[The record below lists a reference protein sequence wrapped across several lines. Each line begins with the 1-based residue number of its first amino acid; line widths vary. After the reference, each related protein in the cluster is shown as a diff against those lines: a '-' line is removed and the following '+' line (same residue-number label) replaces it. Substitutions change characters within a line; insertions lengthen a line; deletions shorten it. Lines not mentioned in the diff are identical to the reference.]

1 MGKLFSILVLA
12 GFVLISAFAN
22 FGKSYAVASFDTENW
37 AIEQALSIDNSLNGH
52 EYASSDDDRCP
63 CESDSDGK
71 KFTCGVTLAPILQS
85 DVQVPCNPKNTR
97 FVFSNTSGLKNFLDT
112 LKRPPRSVI

>member
-1 MGKLFSILVLA
+1 MGKLFSIFVLT

-22 FGKSYAVASFDTENW
+22 FGKSYAVASVDSENW
-37 AIEQALSIDNSLNGH
+37 AVEQVSSIGESLIGNEHVG
-52 EYASSDDDRCP
+52 ADDDRCP

-85 DVQVPCNPKNTR
+85 DVQLPCNHKNKR
-97 FVFSNTSGLKNFLDT
+97 FVFSNTTGLKNFVDI